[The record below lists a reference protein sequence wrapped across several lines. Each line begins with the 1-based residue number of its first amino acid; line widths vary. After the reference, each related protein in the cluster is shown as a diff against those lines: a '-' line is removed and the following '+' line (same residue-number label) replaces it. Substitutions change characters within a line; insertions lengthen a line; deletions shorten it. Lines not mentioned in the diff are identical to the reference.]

1 MNGHDSEWR
10 AGSGEGQGTGART
23 GAALDAALARLSLEQ
38 APPRD
43 LWPAIERELARAPVR
58 ATTNRPFALAASVA
72 ALALLGALAWNMR
85 GPYGDATDA
94 ARSGTGQLAQSPGL
108 AAPAGGAV
116 LPASASYGPPDNAAY
131 EAARV
136 KLARTF
142 EERLD
147 LLAPATQ
154 ARVRADLATIRAA
167 NADLRAALAKDPASP
182 LLLQLL
188 ASTWRQE
195 IDLYASVART
205 TSPLIQRRTRT

>member
-1 MNGHDSEWR
+1 MNGHDSEGH
-10 AGSGEGQGTGART
+10 AGSGAGA
-23 GAALDAALARLSLEQ
+23 GAALDAALARLALEQ

-43 LWPAIERELARAPVR
+43 LWPAIQRELAHAPVR
-58 ATTNRPFALAASVA
+58 ATPGGPFALAASVA
-72 ALALLGALAWNMR
+72 ALALLGALAWNVR
-85 GPYGDATDA
+85 GPSGDATDA
-94 ARSGTGQLAQSPGL
+94 ARSGAGQLAQSPGL
-108 AAPAGGAV
+108 VPAAGGAV

-131 EAARV
+131 EAARA
-136 KLARTF
+136 KLERTF

-147 LLAPATQ
+147 LLAPDTQ

-167 NADLRAALAKDPASP
+167 NADLSTALAKDPASP

-195 IDLYASVART
+195 IELYASVART

>member
-1 MNGHDSEWR
+1 MNGHDTEGR
-10 AGSGEGQGTGART
+10 AGSSEGRATGA
-23 GAALDAALARLSLEQ
+23 GAALDAALARLALEQ
-38 APPRD
+38 SPPRD
-43 LWPAIERELARAPVR
+43 LWPAIERELVRAPVR
-58 ATTNRPFALAASVA
+58 ATPSGPFALAASVA
-72 ALALLGALAWNMR
+72 GLALLGALAWNLR
-85 GPYGDATDA
+85 GPYSNSTDA
-94 ARSGTGQLAQSPGL
+94 AGAGQLAQSPGPVP
-108 AAPAGGAV
+108 AAGGAV

-131 EAARV
+131 EAARA
-136 KLARTF
+136 KLAHTF

-167 NADLRAALAKDPASP
+167 NADLRAALANDPASP

-195 IDLYASVART
+195 IELYASVART

>member
-1 MNGHDSEWR
+1 MNGHDSEGH
-10 AGSGEGQGTGART
+10 AGSGA
-23 GAALDAALARLSLEQ
+23 GAALDAALARLALEQ

-43 LWPAIERELARAPVR
+43 LWPAIQRELAHAPVR
-58 ATTNRPFALAASVA
+58 ATPGGPFALAASVA
-72 ALALLGALAWNMR
+72 ALALLGALAWNVR
-85 GPYGDATDA
+85 GPSGDATDA
-94 ARSGTGQLAQSPGL
+94 ARSGAGQLAQSPGL
-108 AAPAGGAV
+108 VPAAGGAV

-131 EAARV
+131 EAARA
-136 KLARTF
+136 KLERTF

-195 IDLYASVART
+195 IELYASVART